1 MKQTHTHETLL
12 PRPTTHTEDV
22 KALLLYVLFEI
33 VINDWIHHSSAA
45 LFIDLLLSL
54 YKSYIPVLVL
64 VTIYY
69 RKHTMPS
76 LSLVFYQ
83 LEKNW
88 EKMISIFVVSFLTIS
103 HVSEKAMKLPYI
115 CMCIFLKHDISRL
128 RPGKNSKFP
137 NFPLFCYP

>member
-1 MKQTHTHETLL
+1 MKQIHTHETLL
-12 PRPTTHTEDV
+12 PRPTTHTEHV

-33 VINDWIHHSSAA
+33 VINDWIHHHSSAA
-45 LFIDLLLSL
+45 LFIDLLSL

-103 HVSEKAMKLPYI
+103 HVSEKVNEAAI

-128 RPGKNSKFP
+128 RPGKNS

>member
-12 PRPTTHTEDV
+12 LRPTTHTEDV
-22 KALLLYVLFEI
+22 KALLLYVLFKI

-103 HVSEKAMKLPYI
+103 HVSEKVHEAAI

-128 RPGKNSKFP
+128 RAAARKEQ
-137 NFPLFCYP
+137 